1 MATAP
6 VLYTLLLAKQ
16 EIEASKT
23 KITALESEV
32 ANLKDLV
39 DSTPET
45 VEVNSITLSDEAA
58 SVNAVI
64 SFDADKNLIV
74 TMGDQVTSLMKV
86 NGDFMAAGNVG
97 GQIVLEAE
105 APEAT

>member
-16 EIEASKT
+16 EIEAAKT

-32 ANLKDLV
+32 VNLKDLIET
-39 DSTPET
+39 TPET
-45 VEVNSITLSDEAA
+45 MEVNSITLSDAA
-58 SVNAVI
+58 GTTSAVL
-64 SFDADKNLIV
+64 SFDATKNVVL
-74 TMGDQVTSLMKV
+74 TMGDYVTSLMKT
-86 NGDFMAAGNVG
+86 NGDLMAAGNVG

-105 APEAT
+105 AEEST